1 MWAKL
6 ARSVVVL
13 GKTRHILDHKASYT
27 LYCSPVYQ
35 IWITVWWYDVTCI
48 KAPYTHYAYYKKRV
62 IRIVNNVRY
71 REHTDV
77 LFLKSHALKF
87 MDLVKYKT
95 AEIMYEARNNL
106 LPHNIQKK
114 QCVRTTLKS
123 MCISICGVNLWD
135 GLDIERKKS
144 PNINQFKK

>member
-1 MWAKL
+1 M
-6 ARSVVVL
+6 
-13 GKTRHILDHKASYT
+13 
-27 LYCSPVYQ
+27 
-35 IWITVWWYDVTCI
+35 WWYDVTCI

-114 QCVRTTLKS
+114 TVCSYHSEEYVYF
-123 MCISICGVNLWD
+123 NLW
-135 GLDIERKKS
+135 GKS
-144 PNINQFKK
+144 VGWIGYRTQEKSKYKSIQKIDVQKNHF